1 MKKGQAPDLIA
12 FESFRKKADA
22 LAGMLEDCVLCPRE
36 CRVKRSKG
44 EKGFCGLPRNI
55 ILSHAGPHFGEEPP
69 ISGTRGAGT
78 LFFASCTLRC
88 PFCQNHQIS
97 HFAKG
102 KAFSPAALSKV
113 MLDLRD
119 QGCHNIELV
128 TPTSQIPGIL
138 EALLAARQEGMDLP
152 AVYNSGGYEKA
163 AIIRELRGI
172 IDVYLPDFKYGTE
185 ENAFLFSCPKDYIRH
200 AIESIREM
208 IEQNGVELDTED
220 EIAKRGVIIRHLVL
234 PGHLE
239 NSRKVLALIRDHLS
253 TSLAVSLM
261 SQYTPTPAVRQH
273 PTLGRR
279 ITRQE
284 YEVVVNAALDM
295 GFESLFIQEVDDR
308 TLAPDFDTEAP
319 FQWY

>member
-1 MKKGQAPDLIA
+1 MIA
-12 FESFRKKADA
+12 FGSLKKKADV
-22 LAGMLEDCVLCPRE
+22 LAEMLENCVLCPRE
-36 CRVKRSKG
+36 CRAKRSQG
-44 EKGFCGLPRNI
+44 EWGFCGLPRNV

-78 LFFASCTLRC
+78 LFFTSCNLRC

-97 HFAKG
+97 HSARG
-102 KAFSPAALSKV
+102 KEFSPEALSKV
-113 MLDLRD
+113 MLGLQD

-138 EALLAARQEGMDLP
+138 EALLAARQEGLNLP
-152 AVYNSGGYEKA
+152 IVYNSGGYEKA
-163 AIIRELRGI
+163 SVIQELNGI
-172 IDVYLPDFKYGTE
+172 IDVYLPDFKYGLE
-185 ENAFLFSCPKDYIRH
+185 ETALLCSCPTDYIRH

-208 IEQNGVELDTED
+208 IEQNGVELETEE

-234 PGHLE
+234 PGHVE
-239 NSRKVLALIRDHLS
+239 NSRKVLALIRDHFS

-261 SQYTPTPAVRQH
+261 SQYTPIPAVRRH

-279 ITRQE
+279 ITGQE
-284 YEVVVNAALDM
+284 YETVVNAALDM

-308 TLAPDFDTEAP
+308 SLAPDFDLETP